1 MVTIR
6 RGSLRAAC
14 AAASFS
20 LLTGCGILSP
30 GTTSTPTLMTVSS
43 EVFGQSTD
51 SAGIIQYTLPGTFTC
66 HAGRMPVSPPIGW
79 SGAPANTKSY
89 ALVVDDASAPITPY
103 IYWIV
108 FNISPGSTDLEQGQL
123 PPGARQALNSAGHL
137 GYDPP
142 CPQGSPHTYRFT
154 VYALNSMLN
163 LPQGANLSAAWNAI
177 AAAVL
182 DHGRVEASAN
192 P

>member
-14 AAASFS
+14 AAASF
-20 LLTGCGILSP
+20 LLLAGCGFLSP
-30 GTTSTPTLMTVSS
+30 GTGITPTLMTVSS
-43 EVFGQSTD
+43 EAFVGSV
-51 SAGIIQYTLPGTFTC
+51 LPATFTC
-66 HAGRMPVSPPIGW
+66 HTRLPISPPVGW

-108 FNISPGSTDLEQGQL
+108 FNISAGSTDIEQGLL
-123 PPGARQALNSAGHL
+123 PPGARQALNSAGKA
-137 GYDPP
+137 GYDAP
-142 CPQGSPHTYRFT
+142 CPQGGPHMYRFT

-163 LPQGANLSAAWNAI
+163 LPDGVPLVTAWKAI
-177 AAAVL
+177 AAASI
-182 DHGRVEASAN
+182 DHGRAPVTAN

>member
-14 AAASFS
+14 AAASS
-20 LLTGCGILSP
+20 LLLAGCGFLSP
-30 GTTSTPTLMTVSS
+30 GTGITPTLMTVSS
-43 EVFGQSTD
+43 EAFVGSV
-51 SAGIIQYTLPGTFTC
+51 LPATYTC
-66 HAGRMPVSPPIGW
+66 HTRAPISPPVGW

-108 FNISPGSTDLEQGQL
+108 FNISAGSTDIEEALL
-123 PPGARQALNSAGHL
+123 PPGARQALNSAGAAD
-137 GYDPP
+137 YDAP
-142 CPQGSPHTYRFT
+142 CPQGGPHMYRFT

-163 LPQGANLSAAWNAI
+163 LPAGTPLATAWKAI
-177 AAAVL
+177 AAASI
-182 DHGRVEASAN
+182 DHGRAAVTAN

>member
-14 AAASFS
+14 AAASS
-20 LLTGCGILSP
+20 LLLAGCGFLSP
-30 GTTSTPTLMTVSS
+30 GTGITPTLMTVSS
-43 EVFGQSTD
+43 EAFVGSV
-51 SAGIIQYTLPGTFTC
+51 LPATYTC
-66 HAGRMPVSPPIGW
+66 HTRAPISPPVGW

-108 FNISPGSTDLEQGQL
+108 FNISAGSTDIEEGLL
-123 PPGARQALNSAGHL
+123 PPGARQALNSAGAAD
-137 GYDPP
+137 YDAP
-142 CPQGSPHTYRFT
+142 CPQGGPHMYRFT

-163 LPQGANLSAAWNAI
+163 LPAGTPLATAWKAI
-177 AAAVL
+177 AAASI
-182 DHGRVEASAN
+182 DHGGAAVTAN

>member
-14 AAASFS
+14 AAASFM
-20 LLTGCGILSP
+20 LLTGCGFLSP
-30 GTTSTPTLMTVSS
+30 GTGITPTLMTVSS
-43 EVFGQSTD
+43 EAFVGSV
-51 SAGIIQYTLPGTFTC
+51 LPATFTC
-66 HAGRMPVSPPIGW
+66 HTREPVSPPVGW
-79 SGAPANTKSY
+79 SGAPADTKSY

-108 FNISPGSTDLEQGQL
+108 FNISAGSTDIQQGLL
-123 PPGARQALNSAGHL
+123 PPGARQAVNSTGKAD
-137 GYDPP
+137 YDAP
-142 CPQGSPHTYRFT
+142 CPQGGPHGYRFT

-163 LPQGANLSAAWNAI
+163 LPAGATLSAAWQAI
-177 AAAVL
+177 AAASI
-182 DHGRVEASAN
+182 DHGRAPVTAN